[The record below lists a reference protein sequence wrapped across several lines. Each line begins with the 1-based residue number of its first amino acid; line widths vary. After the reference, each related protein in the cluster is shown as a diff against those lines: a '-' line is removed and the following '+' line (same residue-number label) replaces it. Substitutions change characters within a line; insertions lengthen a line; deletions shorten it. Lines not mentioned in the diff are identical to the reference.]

1 MPKNTMEPTGGRFNR
16 RVCFLSALLAVVFFL
31 VSSSQVRAASK
42 EFEMYEGFKTLAR
55 IFYEINVKFVE
66 EPDSTEMVN
75 GAVKGML
82 NTLDPHSSYLTPEE
96 MNDFQQESGGSFT
109 GVGMELSVKDS
120 VITIVAPIEDT
131 PAYRAGIMSGDQLI
145 NIDNKDSKDMGV
157 MDAVKLIRGPLGT
170 KVTIT
175 VNRPSTKQILTFTL
189 VRDYIPLKS
198 VRSEELIPGIG
209 YIHISNFQAD
219 TALEVEKAI
228 GTLSTKSPLQGLV
241 LDLRNDPGGLL
252 DQSIKVSGLF
262 VGPALVVETRGRFND
277 QNMDYN
283 SEQPAALPFT
293 CPIVVLVNEGT
304 ASASEIVAGALQD
317 YGRGTILG
325 AKTFGKGSVQ
335 SVVRLPDGSG
345 LRLTT
350 ARFYTPSGRP
360 IQTEGI
366 TPDVE
371 VPSLFPPNYKPTRE
385 IDLERHLLGAKE
397 RNKRPKSES
406 VKEVSDEM
414 EDSESVSE
422 ETEGPAL
429 PTKPIRDMTLAERL
443 EFDKQLDQALNMLKK
458 GQVRSRYT
466 GAAPLRRKAVG

>member
-1 MPKNTMEPTGGRFNR
+1 MIKNTMEPVTGGFAR
-16 RVCFLSALLAVVFFL
+16 RVLIFSVILLAAL
-31 VSSSQVRAASK
+31 ALATGTNAQAAASDNSV
-42 EFEMYEGFKTLAR
+42 YEGFKTLAR

-75 GAVKGML
+75 GAVRGML

-96 MNDFQQESGGSFT
+96 MNEFQQETGGSFT

-120 VITIVAPIEDT
+120 IVTVVAPIDDT
-131 PAYRAGIMSGDQLI
+131 PASRAGIMSGDQI
-145 NIDNKDSKDMGV
+145 VNIDDKSTQEMSV
-157 MDAVKLIRGPLGT
+157 MEVVKLIRGPLGT

-175 VNRPSTKQILTFTL
+175 VNRPSAKRTYTFTL
-189 VRDYIPLKS
+189 TRDHIPLRS
-198 VRSEELIPGIG
+198 VRSEELTPGIG

-228 GTLSTKSPLQGLV
+228 RTLGAGDAMRGLV

-252 DQSIKVSGLF
+252 EQSIKVSGLF
-262 VGPALVVETRGRFND
+262 IGQALVVETRGRFDD

-283 SEQPAALPFT
+283 SDQSAVLPFNT
-293 CPIVVLVNEGT
+293 PLVVLVNEGS

-317 YGRGTILG
+317 YGRATILG
-325 AKTFGKGSVQ
+325 TKTFGKGSVQ

-360 IQTEGI
+360 IQSDGI

-371 VPSLFPPNYKPTRE
+371 VPSLLPPNYKPTRE
-385 IDLERHLLGAKE
+385 VDLERHLLGANE
-397 RNKRPKSES
+397 RTRSRPKTDMAELEE
-406 VKEVSDEM
+406 KENA
-414 EDSESVSE
+414 EDLEA
-422 ETEGPAL
+422 PAL
-429 PTKPIRDMTLAERL
+429 PDKPIREMTLAERL
-443 EFDKQLDQALNMLKK
+443 EYDKQLNQALEMLKN
-458 GQVRSRYT
+458 GQVKS
-466 GAAPLRRKAVG
+466 GFNGLDPKRRQKVLS